1 MQSDLIEIENNDN
14 QESLKDLNHELNA
27 HTDGTVSFL
36 PYPKEM
42 DLMESMQNE
51 LDDDLENV
59 SEYDSQTVEED
70 LEDLEKLIQ
79 VTKSKKS
86 QKSNPN

>member
-1 MQSDLIEIENNDN
+1 
-14 QESLKDLNHELNA
+14 
-27 HTDGTVSFL
+27 
-36 PYPKEM
+36 M

-51 LDDDLENV
+51 MDEDLEMV

-79 VTKSKKS
+79 VTKSTFKP
-86 QKSNPN
+86 PNT